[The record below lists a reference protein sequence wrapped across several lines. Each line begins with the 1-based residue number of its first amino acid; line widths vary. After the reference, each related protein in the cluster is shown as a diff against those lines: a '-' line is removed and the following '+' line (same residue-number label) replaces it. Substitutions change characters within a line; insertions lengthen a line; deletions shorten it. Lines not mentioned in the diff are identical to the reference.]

1 MPSESP
7 LQCGLDAEPMVF
19 INDSDEKMNTSYL
32 KYGSRYNKEM
42 LVAYCVI
49 NSLEFGDLCVLTS
62 PKIVGFVKTYVSTHS
77 EEMVKYCKVSN
88 ENMLTLCNVL
98 QFMGHRGGTR
108 SHELGAG
115 IHSEKEKKANRQRNR
130 DQVNRNEHRFQQ
142 EDFREDNRHREL
154 SKVNRNEH
162 RFQQEDFREDNR
174 HRELSKVNRNEHNF
188 WNEAGEHHSQT
199 KIAIRSVDN
208 RRLYQVTTGIEPAVG
223 ILHINEESIKTAYE
237 NGTVLCTGKGVFK
250 RELCRVEPAKTGEK
264 VGSPT
269 AAGQEFFSSITFM
282 YRVSIHRLY

>member
-62 PKIVGFVKTYVSTHS
+62 PKIVGFVKTYVSSHS

-88 ENMLTLCNVL
+88 ENMLTLRHIL
-98 QFMGHRGGTR
+98 SFMGHRGGTR

-130 DQVNRNEHRFQQ
+130 DQVNRNEHLFQQ
-142 EDFREDNRHREL
+142 EDFREDNRQRNRDQ
-154 SKVNRNEH
+154 VNCNEH
-162 RFQQEDFREDNR
+162 RFQQEDFREDYR
-174 HRELSKVNRNEHNF
+174 QRGLVGEHNM
-188 WNEAGEHHSQT
+188 QT

-208 RRLYQVTTGIEPAVG
+208 NELYQVTTGINPAAK
-223 ILHINEESIKTAYE
+223 ILHVTKAKVKTAYD
-237 NGTVLCTGKGVFK
+237 NDTVLYHGRGIF
-250 RELCRVEPAKTGEK
+250 EEPLCRLVPAKASEK

-269 AAGQEFFSSITFM
+269 AAGRKFFASNTFK
-282 YRVSIHRLY
+282 YPVSIKHLCCLIVLIV

>member
-115 IHSEKEKKANRQRNR
+115 IHSEKEKKA
-130 DQVNRNEHRFQQ
+130 
-142 EDFREDNRHREL
+142 NRHREL